1 MLHQYSHRTLS
12 LVCRSHPKHSCS
24 MTSSTSHEG
33 MLFMQRGRQVLQD
46 WNLRTLYAHAV
57 CMQSI
62 SCEYDSAAMIVM
74 ILLRYSHSF
83 GLCAHKSLARCSRQI
98 ASLGWLVKVILS
110 TGVRLSDS
118 CLRCHLNLMMNVG
131 PTITF
136 AY

>member
-1 MLHQYSHRTLS
+1 
-12 LVCRSHPKHSCS
+12 
-24 MTSSTSHEG
+24 
-33 MLFMQRGRQVLQD
+33 
-46 WNLRTLYAHAV
+46 
-57 CMQSI
+57 
-62 SCEYDSAAMIVM
+62 MIVM

-83 GLCAHKSLARCSRQI
+83 RLCAHKSLARCSRQI

-110 TGVRLSDS
+110 TDVRLSDS